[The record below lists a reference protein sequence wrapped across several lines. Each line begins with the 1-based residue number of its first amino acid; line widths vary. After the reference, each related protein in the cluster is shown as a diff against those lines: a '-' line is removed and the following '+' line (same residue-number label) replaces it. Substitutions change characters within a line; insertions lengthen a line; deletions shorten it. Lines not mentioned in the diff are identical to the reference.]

1 MRERAAGQTTCS
13 QGRCTSICTPSA
25 AARKRWPLTWSGSS
39 VPWTGTMTVGTWRC
53 RMASRGS
60 VIPASALQL
69 LQALG
74 QRGLGFHQAVFGKVL
89 VLAGEQVLPQLGDAA
104 RVGREQLA
112 VAHVGVGEAALE
124 KTALEGRQA
133 LGRDRGGP
141 LKVALADF
149 AAFPHV
155 EVGRAVERR

>member
-89 VLAGEQVLPQLGDAA
+89 VLAGE
-104 RVGREQLA
+104 
-112 VAHVGVGEAALE
+112 HVGVGEAALE

-155 EVGRAVERR
+155 EVGRAV